1 MAKRGQEQGAGAQ
14 NVPESPAHFIGAA
27 RKYLQAGEQ
36 KRAYEILVRAV
47 LHHPEHPLILSY
59 YGCLRAI
66 VDRKYR
72 SGIESCRRGL
82 QRFKP
87 QDAYSAGIVYPILYL
102 NLGRACVAAGRK
114 KDAIDALHKG
124 LRYDKGNRELKKE
137 LQLLGV
143 RMNPVVPFLSRSNP
157 INKYIGLVL
166 HGSQA
171 GTNRRSG
178 R

>member
-1 MAKRGQEQGAGAQ
+1 MAKGGQGAGAQ
-14 NVPESPAHFIGAA
+14 GMPVSPADFIRTA
-27 RKYLQAGEQ
+27 REYLQAGEQ
-36 KRAYEILVRAV
+36 KRAYEILLRAV

-59 YGCLRAI
+59 YGCLQAI

-72 SGIESCRRGL
+72 SGIESCRKGL

-87 QDAYSAGIVYPILYL
+87 PDAYSAGIVYPILYL

-124 LRYDKGNRELKKE
+124 LKYDKGNREIKKE

-166 HGSQA
+166 HGAQA
-171 GTNRRSG
+171 GAKQRTG